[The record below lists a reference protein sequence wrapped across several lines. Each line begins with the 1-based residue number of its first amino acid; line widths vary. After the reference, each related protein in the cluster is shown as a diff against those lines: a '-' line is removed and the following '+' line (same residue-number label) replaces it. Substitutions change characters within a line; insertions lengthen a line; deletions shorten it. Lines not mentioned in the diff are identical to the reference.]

1 MRRNCARYDP
11 QGQTHLATNR
21 VSKNVQ
27 IKLNLRLAYIEFA
40 NKESAIKAKHL
51 NESLFK
57 GRQLTVIPKRKN
69 KPGMGSGR
77 GGFNSRGANPMAL
90 MLALMRNMQGR
101 GMRGGIRGRG
111 GFRGRGR
118 GGDAGA
124 GQEQK

>member
-1 MRRNCARYDP
+1 
-11 QGQTHLATNR
+11 
-21 VSKNVQ
+21 
-27 IKLNLRLAYIEFA
+27 
-40 NKESAIKAKHL
+40 
-51 NESLFK
+51 
-57 GRQLTVIPKRKN
+57 
-69 KPGMGSGR
+69 
-77 GGFNSRGANPMAL
+77 MAL